1 MVDGTTGALMPTSGS
16 PFTAGT
22 GLTSVAVD
30 PMGQFR
36 CVVNRGITGAE
47 ELLRCSASGVPRTS
61 FPKVPA
67 GCQRLCRDGAAS
79 ASRGESWPRSA
90 AGPPSGVLEG
100 SVGRMSW
107 CFFLAGRKDTMNNKR
122 HVCRSTLLFVLSA
135 AALVLTASGA
145 VSAQAVGPTV
155 VDPNLAVRTVVSG
168 LNQPAW
174 PSSAPTTSWSSRRQP
189 ARFNA

>member
-1 MVDGTTGALMPTSGS
+1 MKCPRCQAENREGARFCRECGVTFGAAQQENDREAIRSRVHGRRHDRCADAHLWIAL
-16 PFTAGT
+16 TAGT

-122 HVCRSTLLFVLSA
+122 HVCRSTLLFVLS
-135 AALVLTASGA
+135 
-145 VSAQAVGPTV
+145 
-155 VDPNLAVRTVVSG
+155 
-168 LNQPAW
+168 
-174 PSSAPTTSWSSRRQP
+174 
-189 ARFNA
+189 